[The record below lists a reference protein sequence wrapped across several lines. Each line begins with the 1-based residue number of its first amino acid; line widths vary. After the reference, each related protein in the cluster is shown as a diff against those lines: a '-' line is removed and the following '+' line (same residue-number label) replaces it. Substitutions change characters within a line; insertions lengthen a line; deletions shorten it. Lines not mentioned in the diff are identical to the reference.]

1 VEIVPDQKPE
11 PMIKA
16 RHNKLY
22 IWFFRNY
29 FGMLSLIHF
38 RKTSVVD
45 DVNLPEDRSVL
56 LFQNHFSWWDG
67 YWSYRLSQK
76 IFRRKFHVMML
87 EEQLR
92 KHLFLNR
99 CGVFS
104 IKKNN
109 RDFLDSLQY
118 TSEILGDPKN
128 LVTIYPTGEMLTQ
141 HQQTF
146 RFQKGIDRII
156 SSETAHFEIVLA
168 VFLVDYFG
176 FARPEIRI
184 YLENYSG
191 IRTVEDIEKA
201 YHSFYRTCVTKQ
213 TE

>member
-1 VEIVPDQKPE
+1 
-11 PMIKA
+11 MIKA
-16 RHNKLY
+16 KHNKLY

-29 FGMLSLIHF
+29 FGLLSLIHF
-38 RKTSVVD
+38 RKMSVVT

-67 YWSYRLSQK
+67 YWSYELSRK
-76 IFRRKFHVMML
+76 IFKRKFHVMML

-92 KHLFLNR
+92 KHMFLNR

-118 TSEILGDPKN
+118 ASGILSNPKN
-128 LVTIYPTGEMLTQ
+128 LVAIYPTGELLTQ
-141 HQQTF
+141 HQQIVQ
-146 RFQKGIDRII
+146 FQKGIDRII
-156 SSETAHFEIVLA
+156 AGETDHFEIVLA

-191 IRTVEDIEKA
+191 DRTVEAIGKA
-201 YHSFYRTCVTKQ
+201 YHSFYQTCVTKQ

>member
-1 VEIVPDQKPE
+1 
-11 PMIKA
+11 MIKA
-16 RHNKLY
+16 KHNKLY

-29 FGMLSLIHF
+29 FRLLSFFQF
-38 RKTSVVD
+38 RKMSVIS
-45 DVNLPEDRSVL
+45 DVVIPEDRSVL

-67 YWSYRLSQK
+67 YWSYELSWK
-76 IFRRKFHVMML
+76 IFKRKFHVMML

-92 KHLFLNR
+92 KHMFLNQ

-118 TSEILGDPKN
+118 ASRILSNPMN
-128 LVTIYPTGEMLTQ
+128 LVAIYPTGELLTQ
-141 HQQTF
+141 HQQIMQ
-146 RFQKGIDRII
+146 FQKGIDRII
-156 SSETAHFEIVLA
+156 AGETDHFEIVLA

-191 IRTVEDIEKA
+191 DRTVEAIEKA
-201 YHSFYRTCVTKQ
+201 YHSFYQTCVTKQ

>member
-1 VEIVPDQKPE
+1 
-11 PMIKA
+11 MIKA
-16 RHNKLY
+16 RHNNIY

-29 FGMLSLIHF
+29 FRLLSFFQF
-38 RKTSVVD
+38 RKMSVISHVPI
-45 DVNLPEDRSVL
+45 PEDRSVL

-67 YWSYRLSQK
+67 YWSYELSRK
-76 IFRRKFHVMML
+76 IFKRKFHVMML

-92 KHLFLNR
+92 KHMFLNR

-118 TSEILGDPKN
+118 ASGILSNPTN
-128 LVTIYPTGEMLTQ
+128 LVAIYPTGELLTQ
-141 HQQTF
+141 HQQIML
-146 RFQKGIDRII
+146 FQKGIDRII
-156 SSETAHFEIVLA
+156 AGETDHFEIVLA

-191 IRTVEDIEKA
+191 DRTVEAIEKA
-201 YHSFYRTCVTKQ
+201 YHSFYQTCVTKQ

>member
-1 VEIVPDQKPE
+1 
-11 PMIKA
+11 MIKA
-16 RHNKLY
+16 KHNKLY

-29 FGMLSLIHF
+29 FGLLSLIHF
-38 RKTSVVD
+38 RKMSVVT
-45 DVNLPEDRSVL
+45 DVNLTEDRSVL

-67 YWSYRLSQK
+67 YWSYELSRK

-92 KHLFLNR
+92 KHMFLNQ

-118 TSEILGDPKN
+118 ASGILSNPKN
-128 LVTIYPTGEMLTQ
+128 LVAIYPTGELLTQ
-141 HQQTF
+141 HQQIMQ
-146 RFQKGIDRII
+146 FQKGIDRII
-156 SSETAHFEIVLA
+156 AGETDHFEIVLA

-191 IRTVEDIEKA
+191 DRTVEAIEKA
-201 YHSFYRTCVTKQ
+201 YHSFYQTCVTKQ

>member
-1 VEIVPDQKPE
+1 
-11 PMIKA
+11 MIKA
-16 RHNKLY
+16 RHNNLY

-29 FGMLSLIHF
+29 FGLLSLIHF
-38 RKTSVVD
+38 RKISVVT
-45 DVNLPEDRSVL
+45 DVVIPEDRSVL

-67 YWSYRLSQK
+67 YWSYGLSRK
-76 IFRRKFHVMML
+76 IFKRKFHVMML

-92 KHLFLNR
+92 KHMFLNH

-109 RDFLDSLQY
+109 RDFLNSLQY
-118 TSEILGDPKN
+118 ASGILSNPKN
-128 LVTIYPTGEMLTQ
+128 LVAIYPTGEMLTQ
-141 HQQTF
+141 HQQIMH
-146 RFQKGIDRII
+146 FQKGIDRII
-156 SSETAHFEIVLA
+156 TGKTDHFEIVLA

-184 YLENYSG
+184 YLQNYSG
-191 IRTVEDIEKA
+191 DRTVEAIEKA
-201 YHSFYRTCVTKQ
+201 YHSFYQTCITKQ

>member
-1 VEIVPDQKPE
+1 
-11 PMIKA
+11 MIKTQ
-16 RHNKLY
+16 HNKLH

-38 RKTSVVD
+38 RKMTVVN
-45 DVNLPEDRSVL
+45 DVNLPENRSVL

-67 YWSYRLSQK
+67 YWSYLLSRK
-76 IFRRKFHVMML
+76 FFKRKFHVMML

-109 RDFLDSLQY
+109 RDFLNSLQY
-118 TSEILGDPKN
+118 ASEILNDPKN
-128 LVTIYPTGEMLTQ
+128 LVAIYPTGEMLTQ
-141 HQQTF
+141 HQQTVH
-146 RFQKGIDRII
+146 FQKGIDRII
-156 SSETAHFEIVLA
+156 ADETENFEIVLA
-168 VFLVDYFG
+168 VILVDYFG

-184 YLENYSG
+184 YLKKYSG
-191 IRTVEDIEKA
+191 VRTVESIEKA
-201 YHSFYRTCVTKQ
+201 YHSFYQTCVTKQ

>member
-1 VEIVPDQKPE
+1 
-11 PMIKA
+11 MIKA
-16 RHNKLY
+16 QHNNLS

-29 FGMLSLIHF
+29 FGLLRLIHF
-38 RKTSVVD
+38 RKMSVVN

-67 YWSYRLSQK
+67 YWSYWLSRK

-104 IKKNN
+104 IKKNS
-109 RDFLDSLQY
+109 RDFLNSLQY
-118 TSEILGDPKN
+118 ASEILTKPKN
-128 LVTIYPTGEMLTQ
+128 LVAIYPTGEMLTQ
-141 HQQTF
+141 HQQIVQ
-146 RFQKGIDRII
+146 FQKGIDRII
-156 SSETAHFEIVLA
+156 SGETKHFEIVLA

-176 FARPEIRI
+176 FSRPEIRI
-184 YLENYSG
+184 YLEKYSG
-191 IRTVEDIEKA
+191 ERSIEAIEKA
-201 YHSFYRTCVTKQ
+201 YHSFYQTCITKQ